1 MTPLFEKK
9 LWTTEK
15 VTTRDEVQKSTD
27 NFITSGEVFKGSD
40 EVHRSTDNITTNQDV
55 DKGTKNWNI

>member
-15 VTTRDEVQKSTD
+15 VTTRDEVQKRTD
-27 NFITSGEVFKGSD
+27 NFTTSGEVFKGTD
-40 EVHRSTDNITTNQDV
+40 EVHKLTENIKTNEEV
-55 DKGTKNWNI
+55 DKGTEKL